1 MERTS
6 KHVCLLAALIGM
18 LAVGTA
24 ARADSI
30 GITLSQSTLSATAGS
45 TLTFAATLT
54 NISTST
60 VFLNGDSSTTVNP
73 GLVVSDNPFL
83 NNAPLSLAAG
93 ASSGPFDI
101 FTVTIAAGT
110 APGIYSLNSFTIL
123 GGPDGI
129 TLNPVGS
136 TNFTVDV
143 LSPVPE
149 PGTLVLVGS
158 GLVVLALKHRFK
170 QAFHREPRLRR

>member
-1 MERTS
+1 
-6 KHVCLLAALIGM
+6 
-18 LAVGTA
+18 
-24 ARADSI
+24 
-30 GITLSQSTLSATAGS
+30 
-45 TLTFAATLT
+45 
-54 NISTST
+54 
-60 VFLNGDSSTTVNP
+60 
-73 GLVVSDNPFL
+73 
-83 NNAPLSLAAG
+83 LAAG

-101 FTVTIAAGT
+101 FTVTIAAGK

-158 GLVVLALKHRFK
+158 GLLGLAIKHSLGNAARNSDCSSFRTVLLSNTTRRPEEDCMR
-170 QAFHREPRLRR
+170 AFASTSVSPLLRADCVPYDCSPWILWLLSSRISETVSGHLRA